1 MKFNLIMDKEYKDW
15 LTEIKLKVRHAQLK
29 AVVKINT
36 ELLVLYWELGAD
48 IVVKQEHTKWGEGL
62 IDRLSKDLM
71 SEFPDIKGF
80 SRSNLMYIKK
90 WYLFYSKRCAI
101 VQQPVGQFTKQP
113 VSQLPARKI
122 SQQPVGQIGQQV
134 IAQITQIPWG
144 HNIAIISK
152 CKNVKEALYYVQNT
166 ITHNWSRS
174 VLVHQIESG
183 LYKREGK
190 SVTNF
195 ALTLPKPQSDLAE
208 QTLKDPYIFDF
219 LSMTKK
225 YDERDLENALL
236 THVTQFLLELGAG
249 FAFLGRQVPVQVG
262 TKEFFIDLL
271 FYHTRLHCYMVI
283 ELKTGDFEPANA
295 GQLNFYIKAV
305 DSQLRKEG
313 DCPTIGLLLCKNRDK
328 LIAEYALSDIHK
340 PIGVSEYKLTH
351 SLPKKLKSSLP
362 TIEQIEKELS
372 KDIIKAKK

>member
-29 AVVKINT
+29 AAVKVNT

-48 IVVKQEHTKWGEGL
+48 IVAKQGHTKWGEGL

-90 WYLFYSKRCAI
+90 WYLFYSKSSAI
-101 VQQPVGQFTKQP
+101 VQQAVGQFAKQP

-122 SQQPVGQIGQQV
+122 SQQPVGQTGQQV

-208 QTLKDPYIFDF
+208 QTLKNPYIFDF

-225 YDERDLENALL
+225 YDERELENALL

-271 FYHTRLHCYMVI
+271 FYHTRLHCYVVV
-283 ELKTGDFEPANA
+283 ELKTGDFEPAYA

-328 LIAEYALSDIHK
+328 LVAEYALSDINK

-372 KDIIKAKK
+372 KDIIKTKK